1 MKNITLFLIFFT
13 STCFAQK
20 VYQNNEVEKVAE
32 PSGGKDILD
41 YYFSSNLRIPIKSAA
56 KGLDKNVMIK
66 AVIETD
72 GSTSQVQIVSG
83 IDSLCDVE
91 AKRVVSL
98 FRAWKPAEIKNEKV
112 RQAVEIAVKFKSE
125 PLLNYDEKKKCLNIY
140 YGKRGHQLPGNKTS
154 NYRISVP
161 VDDFGLVN
169 GNILSQENVF
179 DGWNIKYVMILKEE
193 EYWKKIGTSEKPDS
207 VLVIRKFTAQDRTNI
222 PVYQIVE
229 HAKSGEL
236 LYVNQ
241 FGYKDNPGIEKDY
254 YLSGTLKSMTL
265 NASSVSKETKWYENG
280 QLTSITENP
289 KLSKGS
295 SAVPLLKDF
304 RDISGNQLVK
314 DGNGQGE
321 FATETYHEQPIY
333 DRGTVK
339 AGLKEGTW
347 IGQLKDGTKLF
358 EELYT
363 GGKLVKGTSYMDGE
377 TIEYTELGIQPQYQ
391 GGFSEMYRF
400 LGKNMKYPK
409 DAARAGISGRV
420 FTSFVVCQDG
430 TLCDYQVIKGVHKSM
445 DDEALRV
452 ISEMS
457 GKWEP
462 GWLRGKKVRVKFN
475 LPINFSF

>member
-72 GSTSQVQIVSG
+72 GSASQVQIVSG

-125 PLLNYDEKKKCLNIY
+125 PLLNYDEEKKCLNVY
-140 YGKRGHQLPGNKTS
+140 YDRRGKQLSGNKTS
-154 NYRISVP
+154 KYRMNIP
-161 VDDFGLVN
+161 VDDFGFVN
-169 GNILSQENVF
+169 GNILSQEKTS
-179 DGWNIKYVMILKEE
+179 DGWNIKHSIILKEE
-193 EYWKKIGTSEKPDS
+193 KYWRKNEITDSVQAVRTFSSEGWYDVPVFQVVDRKLNGEILYINQFSYGGKPD
-207 VLVIRKFTAQDRTNI
+207 IQK
-222 PVYQIVE
+222 E
-229 HAKSGEL
+229 
-236 LYVNQ
+236 
-241 FGYKDNPGIEKDY
+241 Y
-254 YLSGTLKSMTL
+254 YLDGMVKSMKITA
-265 NASSVSKETKWYENG
+265 NSVWQETKWYENG

-304 RDISGNQLVK
+304 RDVSGNQLVK

-321 FATETYHEQPIY
+321 FATETYHEQTIY

-339 AGLKEGTW
+339 AGLKEGIW

-391 GGFSEMYRF
+391 GGFSEMYKF
-400 LGKNMKYPK
+400 LGKNIKYPK

-420 FTSFVVCQDG
+420 FTSFVVCEDG

-445 DDEALRV
+445 DEEALRV
-452 ISEMS
+452 VSEMS

-462 GWLRGKKVRVKFN
+462 GWMRGKKVRVKFN

>member
-72 GSTSQVQIVSG
+72 GSASQVQILSG

-125 PLLNYDEKKKCLNIY
+125 PLLNYDEEKKCLNVY
-140 YGKRGHQLPGNKTS
+140 YDRRGKQLSGNKTS
-154 NYRISVP
+154 KYRMNIP
-161 VDDFGLVN
+161 VDDFGFVN
-169 GNILSQENVF
+169 GNILSQEKTS
-179 DGWNIKYVMILKEE
+179 DGWNIKHSIILKEE
-193 EYWKKIGTSEKPDS
+193 KYWRKTEITDSVQAVRTFSSEGWYDVPVFQVVDRKLNGEILYINQFSYGGKPD
-207 VLVIRKFTAQDRTNI
+207 IQK
-222 PVYQIVE
+222 E
-229 HAKSGEL
+229 
-236 LYVNQ
+236 
-241 FGYKDNPGIEKDY
+241 Y
-254 YLSGTLKSMTL
+254 YLDGMVKSMKITA
-265 NASSVSKETKWYENG
+265 NSVCQETKWYENG

-321 FATETYHEQPIY
+321 FATETYHDETIY

-347 IGQLKDGTKLF
+347 IGQLKDGRKLF

-391 GGFSEMYRF
+391 GGFSEMYKF
-400 LGKNMKYPK
+400 LGKNIKYPK

-430 TLCDYQVIKGVHKSM
+430 TLCDYQIIKGVHKSM
-445 DDEALRV
+445 DEEALRV
-452 ISEMS
+452 VSEMS

-462 GWLRGKKVRVKFN
+462 GWMRGKKVRVKFN